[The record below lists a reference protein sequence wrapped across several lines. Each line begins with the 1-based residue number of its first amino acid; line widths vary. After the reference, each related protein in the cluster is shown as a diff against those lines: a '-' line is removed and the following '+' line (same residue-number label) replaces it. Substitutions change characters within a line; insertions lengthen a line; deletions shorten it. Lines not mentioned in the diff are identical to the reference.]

1 MAIPPRLVTRET
13 VVSEY
18 IFLCVAELGDLAV
31 ATHCFPRTDGNG
43 DDNNDGDV
51 IFVVVIVGADDD
63 GDEGSP
69 EREVHYVPTRRQLA
83 GQRSRREL
91 FRRPR
96 NHLETARRH
105 AQLHPMARFILT

>member
-1 MAIPPRLVTRET
+1 M
-13 VVSEY
+13 
-18 IFLCVAELGDLAV
+18 CVAELGDLAV
-31 ATHCFPRTDGNG
+31 ATYCFPQTDSNSDY
-43 DDNNDGDV
+43 DDNDV
-51 IFVVVIVGADDD
+51 DDDVDD

-69 EREVHYVPTRRQLA
+69 EHEVHCVQTRKQLA

-105 AQLHPMARFILT
+105 AQLHPMARFIVT